1 MRTVTAPSATTSFV
15 QFLCTPFGEGGIGSG
30 SGRWT
35 FDLWITAPL
44 ILSLA
49 LYGIGTSARWR
60 RARWRRGIRPW
71 QVGCFAAGWLMLGVA
86 LVSPIH
92 HWGTELFWVHMVE
105 HELVMAVAVPLIA
118 LAQPGWALIWA
129 LPMAFRRRIG
139 SAIRSYWLR
148 AAWGALIRPGGATI
162 LHGAAIWAWHVPV
175 IFESAVVSVALHRL
189 QHLSF
194 LVSGLLFWSALI
206 GCRNAGV
213 AAAHLFATMLH
224 TSILGALVALAPRVL
239 YRLQTDGA
247 VAWGLTPLQDQ
258 QLAEL
263 IMWIPAGGVYAAAA
277 LLYFAAWVRES
288 GVAATRQARL
298 KPFAAA
304 GGYSNAAE

>member
-1 MRTVTAPSATTSFV
+1 MPARAAFHRAGIVCGGDRNPDRGILVLAVLARRADQRWRRVAPAAGRDGRRHGADFRIGAGAAGRRRVHSQWMRSVTAPSATTSFV
-15 QFLCTPFGEGGIGSG
+15 QFLCTPFGEGAIGSG

-175 IFESAVVSVALHRL
+175 IFEAAVVSLALHRL

-194 LVSGLLFWSALI
+194 LVSGLLFWSALV

-213 AAAHLFATMLH
+213 AAAALFATMLH
-224 TSILGALVALAPRVL
+224 TRILGALVALGARVL
-239 YRLQTDGA
+239 
-247 VAWGLTPLQDQ
+247 
-258 QLAEL
+258 
-263 IMWIPAGGVYAAAA
+263 
-277 LLYFAAWVRES
+277 
-288 GVAATRQARL
+288 
-298 KPFAAA
+298 
-304 GGYSNAAE
+304 